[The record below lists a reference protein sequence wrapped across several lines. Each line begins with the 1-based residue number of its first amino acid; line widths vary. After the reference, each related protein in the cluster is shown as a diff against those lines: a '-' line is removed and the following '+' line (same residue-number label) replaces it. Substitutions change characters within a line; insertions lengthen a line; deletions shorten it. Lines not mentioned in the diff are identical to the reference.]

1 LNYKT
6 VGQPINIIKNKS
18 LLELELIMQIVTI
31 DELGRIS
38 LPTQIREQLK
48 LKNNKQL
55 SLQIEGDRLILKP
68 IHNDAEVEYENGI
81 LVVTS
86 PLTND
91 LEKIIEAERNQRIEQ
106 LTSW

>member
-1 LNYKT
+1 
-6 VGQPINIIKNKS
+6 
-18 LLELELIMQIVTI
+18 MQIVTI

-68 IHNDAEVEYENGI
+68 IHNDAEVEYKNGI

>member
-1 LNYKT
+1 
-6 VGQPINIIKNKS
+6 
-18 LLELELIMQIVTI
+18 MQIVTI

-68 IHNDAEVEYENGI
+68 IHNDAEVESENGI